1 MSNTVVLI
9 HGAWLTT
16 ACWDRFRARYERT
29 GCTVVVPPWP
39 FVDRPIA
46 LLRREPHPDFAL
58 LSTTAIVDHYDRVIR
73 ALPEPPLI
81 IGHSFGGLFAELLLD
96 RGLGA
101 AGVAIEPA
109 PIRGII
115 PRPRSILSS
124 LPVYLTPLAW
134 RRVLTMSY
142 ASFALNFAET
152 LPEEARPLA
161 YDRHIV
167 PAPGRLYFEC
177 ALGIGTG
184 IRRGNPAR
192 APLLLIAGERDRMIV
207 PAMVAA
213 AYRKERRAPS
223 PTAFMSFP
231 GRSHVIFAE
240 RGWQEVADAAL
251 DWARKHAW
259 SGRSRG
265 NGDGAR

>member
-1 MSNTVVLI
+1 MSRTVVLI

-16 ACWDRFRARYERT
+16 ACWDRFRARYERQ
-29 GCTVVVPPWP
+29 GYSVIVPPWP

-46 LLRREPHPDFAL
+46 ALRREPHPELAGL
-58 LSTTAIVDHYDRVIR
+58 TIRRIVDHFDTLIR
-73 ALPEPPLI
+73 ALGQPPII

-109 PIRGII
+109 PIRGIL
-115 PRPRSILSS
+115 PRPRSVVSS
-124 LPVYLTPLAW
+124 LPVYLAPFAW

-142 ASFALNFAET
+142 ASFARNFAET
-152 LPEEARPLA
+152 LPLEARPLA

-177 ALGIGTG
+177 VLGIGTG
-184 IRRGNPAR
+184 IKRRNPGR
-192 APLLLIAGERDRMIV
+192 PPLLLIAGERDRMID
-207 PAMVAA
+207 PGMVYA
-213 AYRKERRAPS
+213 AYRQERRAPS
-223 PTAFMSFP
+223 PTAFRKFA

-240 RGWQEVADAAL
+240 RGWQEVADVAIA
-251 DWARKHAW
+251 WAEEHA
-259 SGRSRG
+259 R
-265 NGDGAR
+265 